1 MSADGSASRVISSSF
16 AAASAERS
24 SAQAVSPER
33 AAKIASWADRTTARA
48 EREFRENRE
57 QWTRRQYG
65 ELLARDGERLVLQPP
80 GATDDRKARLMRAA
94 ENMVNRNYAIR
105 LAGINRAAEKLL
117 AGQTLQS
124 KRKIG
129 RAHV

>member
-65 ELLARDGERLVLQPP
+65 ELLARAGERLELRSEERP
-80 GATDDRKARLMRAA
+80 GGNEWASTSRSRWSPY
-94 ENMVNRNYAIR
+94 N
-105 LAGINRAAEKLL
+105 
-117 AGQTLQS
+117 
-124 KRKIG
+124 
-129 RAHV
+129 

>member
-1 MSADGSASRVISSSF
+1 MGADGSASQFRASSF

-33 AAKIASWADRTTARA
+33 AAKIASWADRPTARA

-124 KRKIG
+124 KRTDLG
-129 RAHV
+129 R

>member
-1 MSADGSASRVISSSF
+1 MAPRLESYHRHSLPRAPSVPPPKLYHLSERRKSPHGQTAPRRGRKGNF
-16 AAASAERS
+16 A
-24 SAQAVSPER
+24 
-33 AAKIASWADRTTARA
+33 KT
-48 EREFRENRE
+48 E

-124 KRKIG
+124 KRTDLG
-129 RAHV
+129 R

>member
-80 GATDDRKARLMRAA
+80 GATDDRKASLMRAA

-105 LAGINRAAEKLL
+105 LAGINRAAATLT
-117 AGQTLQS
+117 AGQTIQPTGTDLRQ
-124 KRKIG
+124 
-129 RAHV
+129 

>member
-24 SAQAVSPER
+24 SAAAVSPER
-33 AAKIASWADRTTARA
+33 AAKIISWADRTTARA
-48 EREFRENRE
+48 EKDFRENRE

-80 GATDDRKARLMRAA
+80 GATDDRKAHLMRAA
-94 ENMVNRNYAIR
+94 ENMVNRNHATR

-124 KRKIG
+124 KRADLG
-129 RAHV
+129 L

>member
-1 MSADGSASRVISSSF
+1 MRISDWSSDVC
-16 AAASAERS
+16 S
-24 SAQAVSPER
+24 SDLR

-65 ELLARDGERLVLQPP
+65 ALLARDAERLVLQPP

-94 ENMVNRNYAIR
+94 ENMVHRNYAIR
-105 LAGINRAAEKLL
+105 LAGINRAAAKLL
-117 AGQTLQS
+117 AGRSEEPTSELQS
-124 KRKIG
+124 LMRISSAVLCFKQ
-129 RAHV
+129 

>member
-105 LAGINRAAEKLL
+105 LEGINRADEKLL
-117 AGQTLQS
+117 AGQTIQY
-124 KRKIG
+124 KRPEIG
-129 RAHV
+129 R

>member
-1 MSADGSASRVISSSF
+1 MSADGSASQVISSSF

-33 AAKIASWADRTTARA
+33 AAKITSWANRTTARA

-80 GATDDRKARLMRAA
+80 GATDDRKAHLMRAA
-94 ENMVNRNYAIR
+94 ENMVNRNHATR

-124 KRKIG
+124 KRTDLG
-129 RAHV
+129 R

>member
-1 MSADGSASRVISSSF
+1 M
-16 AAASAERS
+16 
-24 SAQAVSPER
+24 
-33 AAKIASWADRTTARA
+33 ARA

-80 GATDDRKARLMRAA
+80 GATDDRKAHLMRAA
-94 ENMVNRNYAIR
+94 ENMVNRNHATR

-117 AGQTLQS
+117 AGKTLQS
-124 KRKIG
+124 KNTDLG
-129 RAHV
+129 R